1 VETPYVCPF
10 GPSVPPSAHLSLP
23 PPPTLCHVCG
33 GIVRQQRAATP
44 GPERPAATPDPERLV
59 ATPDPERRAAT
70 PDPER
75 RAARWQWPV
84 TAYASG
90 GGGGGQA
97 RRWRAAQ
104 ACARGCGYVSPGVV
118 RERVQLRVRV
128 WAWACECGCGT
139 SVKPAA
145 AHVVRAERGGRGPS
159 CTTATRGG
167 SLRFGWAAWS
177 PGLPVE
183 ATGLWWGVR
192 VQRRPAVPVRR
203 YETARRSGRQGRLR
217 YGAGVRAWRGA
228 EVQRSRRQGRLLG
241 RLGRPPTWS
250 RHSCGDGFLM
260 MGAKP
265 GGI

>member
-1 VETPYVCPF
+1 MRA
-10 GPSVPPSAHLSLP
+10 PSGATRAWAL
-23 PPPTLCHVCG
+23 G
-33 GIVRQQRAATP
+33 RVRVRVWERERTDGRAA
-44 GPERPAATPDPERLV
+44 AAAGGRDGGV
-59 ATPDPERRAAT
+59 RR
-70 PDPER
+70 R
-75 RAARWQWPV
+75 RVQV
-84 TAYASG
+84 
-90 GGGGGQA
+90 
-97 RRWRAAQ
+97 RAP
-104 ACARGCGYVSPGVV
+104 PGVV
-118 RERVQLRVRV
+118 REWALVR
-128 WAWACECGCGT
+128 AWGWSGCGCGRGRVSGCGS

-145 AHVVRAERGGRGPS
+145 AHVVRAERGRRGPS

-167 SLRFGWAAWS
+167 SLRFGWVAWP
-177 PGLPVE
+177 PGPPVE

-192 VQRRPAVPVRR
+192 VRRRSAVSARC

-217 YGAGVRAWRGA
+217 YGAGVRARCGA